1 MGRPGRLDEWALAHF
16 SFLRAAI
23 LVTSKER
30 QLERLFGPTIEA
42 LGCRIWGVELVSQG
56 KHALLRIYID
66 RSNGVSID
74 DCERVSKQV
83 SALLDVE
90 DPIGS
95 SYTLEVSS
103 PGLDRLLFK
112 PEHYA
117 QSVGE
122 RVDLRLGL
130 PEQGRRRVIGEM
142 TRYTGDEVTVDV
154 DGTPF
159 VVHLANVQRARIV
172 PTFDR

>member
-1 MGRPGRLDEWALAHF
+1 M
-16 SFLRAAI
+16 
-23 LVTSKER
+23 TSRER
-30 QLERLFGPTIEA
+30 QLERVLGPTIES
-42 LGCRIWGVELVSQG
+42 LGCRIWGIELLSQG

-66 RSNGVSID
+66 RDDGVSID

-83 SALLDVE
+83 SAVLDVE
-90 DPIGS
+90 NPIDS

-103 PGLDRLLFK
+103 PGMDRLLFK

-122 RVDLRLGL
+122 RVDLRLGA

-142 TRYTGDEVTVDV
+142 TQYAGEAVTVDV

-159 VVHLANVQRARIV
+159 VVQLANVQRARVV
-172 PTFDR
+172 PRFD

>member
-1 MGRPGRLDEWALAHF
+1 M
-16 SFLRAAI
+16 
-23 LVTSKER
+23 TSRER
-30 QLERLFGPTIEA
+30 QLERVLGPAIES
-42 LGCRIWGVELVSQG
+42 LGCRIWGVELLSQG
-56 KHALLRIYID
+56 KHSMLRIYID
-66 RSNGVSID
+66 RIDGVSID

-90 DPIGS
+90 DPIAS

-103 PGLDRLLFK
+103 PGMDRLLFK

-122 RVDLRLGL
+122 RVDLRLGM

-142 TRYTGDEVTVDV
+142 TKYGGDDVTVDV

-159 VVHLANVQRARIV
+159 VIQLANVQRARIV
-172 PTFDR
+172 PRFD

>member
-1 MGRPGRLDEWALAHF
+1 MNA
-16 SFLRAAI
+16 
-23 LVTSKER
+23 KER
-30 QLERLFGPTIEA
+30 HLERLLGPTVEA
-42 LGCRIWGVELVSQG
+42 LGCRIWGIELLTQG
-56 KHALLRIYID
+56 KHSLLRVYID
-66 RSNGVSID
+66 RDDGVTID

-90 DPIGS
+90 EPVTS

-117 QSVGE
+117 ESVGE
-122 RVDLRLGL
+122 RVDLRLGF

-142 TRYTGDEVTVDV
+142 TDYGDDEVTVNV
-154 DGTPF
+154 DGVPF
-159 VVHLANVQRARIV
+159 VVQVANVQRARIV
-172 PTFDR
+172 PQYDK

>member
-1 MGRPGRLDEWALAHF
+1 M
-16 SFLRAAI
+16 
-23 LVTSKER
+23 TSRER
-30 QLERLFGPTIEA
+30 QLERVLGPTIEA
-42 LGCRIWGVELVSQG
+42 LGCRIWGVELLSQG
-56 KHALLRIYID
+56 KHSLLRIYID
-66 RSNGVSID
+66 RDDGVSIE

-83 SALLDVE
+83 SAVLDVE
-90 DPIGS
+90 DPITS

-122 RVDLRLGL
+122 RVDLRLGM

-142 TRYTGDEVTVDV
+142 TRYAGDELTVDV

-159 VVHLANVQRARIV
+159 IVQLANVQRARIV
-172 PTFDR
+172 PRFDR

>member
-1 MGRPGRLDEWALAHF
+1 VNA
-16 SFLRAAI
+16 
-23 LVTSKER
+23 KER
-30 QLERLFGPTIEA
+30 HLERLLGPTVEA
-42 LGCRIWGVELVSQG
+42 LGCRIWGIELLTQG
-56 KHALLRIYID
+56 KHSLLRVYID
-66 RSNGVSID
+66 RDDGVTID

-90 DPIGS
+90 EPVTS

-117 QSVGE
+117 ESVGE
-122 RVDLRLGL
+122 RVDLRLGF

-142 TRYTGDEVTVDV
+142 TDYGDDEVTVNV
-154 DGTPF
+154 DGVPF
-159 VVHLANVQRARIV
+159 VVQVANVQRARIV
-172 PTFDR
+172 PQYDK

>member
-1 MGRPGRLDEWALAHF
+1 M
-16 SFLRAAI
+16 
-23 LVTSKER
+23 TSRER
-30 QLERLFGPTIEA
+30 QLERVLGPTIEA
-42 LGCRIWGVELVSQG
+42 LGCRIWGVELLSQG
-56 KHALLRIYID
+56 KHSLLRIYID
-66 RSNGVSID
+66 RDDGVSID

-83 SALLDVE
+83 SAVLDVE
-90 DPIGS
+90 DPITS

-122 RVDLRLGL
+122 RVDLRLGI

-142 TRYTGDEVTVDV
+142 TRYAGGELTVDV

-159 VVHLANVQRARIV
+159 VVQLTNVQRARIV
-172 PTFDR
+172 PRFDR

>member
-1 MGRPGRLDEWALAHF
+1 M
-16 SFLRAAI
+16 
-23 LVTSKER
+23 TSRER
-30 QLERLFGPTIEA
+30 QLERVLGPAIEA
-42 LGCRIWGVELVSQG
+42 LGCRIWGVELLSQG
-56 KHALLRIYID
+56 KHSMLRIYID
-66 RSNGVSID
+66 RDDGVSID

-90 DPIGS
+90 DPIAS

-103 PGLDRLLFK
+103 PGMDRLLFK

-122 RVDLRLGL
+122 RVDLRLGM

-142 TRYTGDEVTVDV
+142 TKYGGEEVTVNV

-159 VVHLANVQRARIV
+159 VVQLANVQRARIV
-172 PTFDR
+172 PRFE